1 MGTLALQ
8 VPKVRERSYFP
19 SLLEPRRRSERALLA
34 VVQQAYVEGVSTRRV
49 EDLVQALGCE
59 GISKSQVL
67 RICSE
72 LDAVVD
78 SFLGRPLDGGPYPY
92 LWLDALTQK
101 VREDGRIVNVSVAV
115 AHRGQSRREAGGAGH
130 RCGDE

>member
-1 MGTLALQ
+1 MTPEQEAR
-8 VPKVRERSYFP
+8 VNIDW
-19 SLLEPRRRSERALLA
+19 LLEQAGWS
-34 VVQQAYVEGVSTRRV
+34 VQNADSIN
-49 EDLVQALGCE
+49 LC
-59 GISKSQVL
+59 
-67 RICSE
+67 ICSE

-115 AHRGQSRREAGGAGH
+115 ATGSIAMGSGRCLASTWGRARTARSGWRSCVRWRPGAWVGWSW
-130 RCGDE
+130 